1 MAEKRS
7 GSAFL
12 TMFVP
17 GLILGLVVGG
27 LAGAFLAPVLE
38 SGNLK
43 AITTDTSTP
52 AGTPP
57 GARVNDHG
65 DDRANRPGDPADP
78 TTPQPE
84 TGSEEPKDATPAN
97 DAPPPKTEEPT
108 KKPG

>member
-17 GLILGLVVGG
+17 GLVLGLVVGG
-27 LAGAFLAPVLE
+27 LAGAFLAPVME

-43 AITTDTSTP
+43 AITEDSGKP
-52 AGTPP
+52 ANMPP
-57 GARVNDHG
+57 GARHV
-65 DDRANRPGDPADP
+65 DRDNERPVGGTPDT

-84 TGSEEPKDATPAN
+84 VKPEDKKDDTPAN